1 MLQWRRIIFSG
12 HAIRRMFQW
21 KIGSEEVTAVLRTG
35 ETIMEYPEDKP
46 FQSRLLLG
54 FSGDRPIHVV
64 AALDPATEACHVI
77 TAYVPDP
84 AVWQPDF
91 RTRRFS

>member
-54 FSGDRPIHVV
+54 FSRDRPFM
-64 AALDPATEACHVI
+64 L
-77 TAYVPDP
+77 
-84 AVWQPDF
+84 WQPSI
-91 RTRRFS
+91 RLRKRVA